1 MFNSLQTQYLDGNF
15 LSKAEIRKRLE
26 KMGINMNKKYS
37 TKSKNEKSSLK
48 EDYNLALQN
57 SENVEKIK
65 KEIEEDKDFM
75 NKERD
80 DSKKDLSKRKF
91 SKENKIISHNEIS
104 EKSPLLDNIKNSLK
118 TDLPNSIFTKIP
130 KNNIVKDNLNLI
142 NNDIKNEKRT
152 NCKKSFFL
160 GTLIGSISTGGI
172 LLSKSNYSNN
182 VINEFKN
189 IDFGSIFTFFN
200 NILHPIKNYYYIF
213 KPTNDSNIMKTFNVI
228 ILQINKVLFELEKYD
243 SFTLLE
249 IFFIGYICLII
260 FKFFLK
266 KILNMF
272 KAKNQ

>member
-91 SKENKIISHNEIS
+91 SKENKIISNNEIS

-189 IDFGSIFTFFN
+189 IDFGSIATFFN
-200 NILHPIKNYYYIF
+200 NIFHPIKNFYYIF
-213 KPTNDSNIMKTFNVI
+213 KPTIGSNIMKIFNVI
-228 ILQINKVLFELEKYD
+228 FLQINELLYELEKYD

-249 IFFIGYICLII
+249 IFFIGYIILII
-260 FKFFLK
+260 FKFFLN
-266 KILNMF
+266 KIQNMF
-272 KAKNQ
+272 KVKNE

>member
-37 TKSKNEKSSLK
+37 SKSKNEKSSLK

-57 SENVEKIK
+57 SDNVEKIK

-152 NCKKSFFL
+152 NCKKSFVL

-189 IDFGSIFTFFN
+189 IDFGSIATFFN
-200 NILHPIKNYYYIF
+200 NIFHPIKNFYYIF
-213 KPTNDSNIMKTFNVI
+213 KPTIGSNIMKIFNVI
-228 ILQINKVLFELEKYD
+228 FLQINELLYELEKYD

-249 IFFIGYICLII
+249 IFFIGYIILII
-260 FKFFLK
+260 FKFFLN
-266 KILNMF
+266 KIQNMF
-272 KAKNQ
+272 KVKNE

>member
-37 TKSKNEKSSLK
+37 SKSKNEKSSLK

-189 IDFGSIFTFFN
+189 IDFGSIATFFN
-200 NILHPIKNYYYIF
+200 NIFHPIKNFYYIF
-213 KPTNDSNIMKTFNVI
+213 KPTIGSNIMKIFNVI
-228 ILQINKVLFELEKYD
+228 ILQINELLYELEKYD

-249 IFFIGYICLII
+249 IFFIGYIILII
-260 FKFFLK
+260 FKFFLN
-266 KILNMF
+266 KIQNMF
-272 KAKNQ
+272 KVKNE

>member
-75 NKERD
+75 NQERE

-189 IDFGSIFTFFN
+189 IDFGSIATFFN
-200 NILHPIKNYYYIF
+200 NIFHPIKNFYYIF
-213 KPTNDSNIMKTFNVI
+213 KPKIGSNIMKIFNVI
-228 ILQINKVLFELEKYD
+228 FLQINELLYELEKYD

-249 IFFIGYICLII
+249 IFFIGYIILII
-260 FKFFLK
+260 FKFFLN
-266 KILNMF
+266 KIQNMF
-272 KAKNQ
+272 KVKNE

>member
-57 SENVEKIK
+57 SDNVEKIK

-189 IDFGSIFTFFN
+189 IDFGSIATFFN
-200 NILHPIKNYYYIF
+200 NIFHPIKNFYYIF
-213 KPTNDSNIMKTFNVI
+213 KPTIGSNIMKIFNVI
-228 ILQINKVLFELEKYD
+228 ILQINELLYELEKYD

-249 IFFIGYICLII
+249 IFFIGYIILII
-260 FKFFLK
+260 FKFFLN
-266 KILNMF
+266 KIQNMF
-272 KAKNQ
+272 KVKNE

>member
-189 IDFGSIFTFFN
+189 IDFGSIATFFN
-200 NILHPIKNYYYIF
+200 NIFHPIKNFYYIF
-213 KPTNDSNIMKTFNVI
+213 KPTIGSNIMKIFNVI
-228 ILQINKVLFELEKYD
+228 ILQINELLYELEKYD

-249 IFFIGYICLII
+249 IFFIGYIILII
-260 FKFFLK
+260 FKFFLN
-266 KILNMF
+266 KIQNMF
-272 KAKNQ
+272 KVKNE

>member
-37 TKSKNEKSSLK
+37 SKSKNEKSSLK

-57 SENVEKIK
+57 SDNVEKIK

-189 IDFGSIFTFFN
+189 IDFGSIATFFN
-200 NILHPIKNYYYIF
+200 NIFHPIKNFYYIF
-213 KPTNDSNIMKTFNVI
+213 KPTIGSNIMKIFNVI
-228 ILQINKVLFELEKYD
+228 ILQINELLYELEKYD

-249 IFFIGYICLII
+249 IFFIGYIILII
-260 FKFFLK
+260 FKFFLN
-266 KILNMF
+266 KIQNMF
-272 KAKNQ
+272 KVKNE

>member
-189 IDFGSIFTFFN
+189 IDFGSIATFFN
-200 NILHPIKNYYYIF
+200 NIFHPIKNFYYIF
-213 KPTNDSNIMKTFNVI
+213 KPTIGSNIIKIFNVI
-228 ILQINKVLFELEKYD
+228 ILQINELLYELEKYD

-249 IFFIGYICLII
+249 IFFIGYIILII
-260 FKFFLK
+260 FKFFLN
-266 KILNMF
+266 KIQNMF
-272 KAKNQ
+272 KVKNE

>member
-37 TKSKNEKSSLK
+37 SKSKNEKSSLK

-189 IDFGSIFTFFN
+189 IDFGSIATFFN
-200 NILHPIKNYYYIF
+200 NIFHPIKNFYYIF
-213 KPTNDSNIMKTFNVI
+213 KPTIGSNIMKIFNVI
-228 ILQINKVLFELEKYD
+228 FLQINELLYELEKYD

-249 IFFIGYICLII
+249 IFFIGYIILII
-260 FKFFLK
+260 FKFFLN
-266 KILNMF
+266 KIQNMF
-272 KAKNQ
+272 KVKNE

>member
-1 MFNSLQTQYLDGNF
+1 M
-15 LSKAEIRKRLE
+15 
-26 KMGINMNKKYS
+26 
-37 TKSKNEKSSLK
+37 
-48 EDYNLALQN
+48 
-57 SENVEKIK
+57 
-65 KEIEEDKDFM
+65 
-75 NKERD
+75 
-80 DSKKDLSKRKF
+80 
-91 SKENKIISHNEIS
+91 
-104 EKSPLLDNIKNSLK
+104 
-118 TDLPNSIFTKIP
+118 
-130 KNNIVKDNLNLI
+130 NLI

>member
-26 KMGINMNKKYS
+26 KMGINMNKKNI
-37 TKSKNEKSSLK
+37 SKKVNQKSSLK

-57 SENVEKIK
+57 SDNVEKIK

-118 TDLPNSIFTKIP
+118 TDIPNSIFTKIP

>member
-37 TKSKNEKSSLK
+37 SKSKNEKSSLK
-48 EDYNLALQN
+48 EDYNLAVQN
-57 SENVEKIK
+57 SDNVEKIK

-189 IDFGSIFTFFN
+189 IDFGSIATFFN
-200 NILHPIKNYYYIF
+200 NIFHPIKNFYYIF
-213 KPTNDSNIMKTFNVI
+213 KPTIGSNIMKIFNVI
-228 ILQINKVLFELEKYD
+228 FLQINELLYELEKYD
-243 SFTLLE
+243 SFTLLA
-249 IFFIGYICLII
+249 IFFIGYIILII
-260 FKFFLK
+260 FKFFLN
-266 KILNMF
+266 KIQNMF
-272 KAKNQ
+272 KVKNE